1 MKTHLSQKGLLMNI
15 SNVPNLAKKRKHF
28 RVSLSRISPLLLSLT
43 HVSALHKPFP
53 RTYEPL

>member
-28 RVSLSRISPLLLSLT
+28 HASLSHISTPLLSLT
-43 HVSALHKPFP
+43 HVSALRKPLS
-53 RTYEPL
+53 RT